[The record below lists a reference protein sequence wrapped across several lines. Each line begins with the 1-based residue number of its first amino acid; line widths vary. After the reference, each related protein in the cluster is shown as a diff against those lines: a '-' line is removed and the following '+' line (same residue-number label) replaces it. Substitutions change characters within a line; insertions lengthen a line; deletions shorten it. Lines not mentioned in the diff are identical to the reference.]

1 MAFWDEIREKITQG
15 SQEALQKTKDIA
27 DVVTIN
33 AEISDSKRK
42 IRELYEEL
50 GELLGEEAFADV
62 TKTAGKVR
70 EYFEEKVEPA
80 VTEMADDVQAKAEH
94 FAERMQEHV
103 DELKEEAQDAAE
115 ASHEV
120 VLRNWKEI
128 YTKVRFIKS
137 EKEVIEL
144 GESRINELR
153 SETRCPGCGSKVVKG
168 MSFCPECGRK
178 LTEPEQAENM
188 NFQKIL
194 RQGSFKASV
203 QKNTLC
209 RVDADLRHR

>member
-50 GELLGEEAFADV
+50 GELLVEEAFAD
-62 TKTAGKVR
+62 KS
-70 EYFEEKVEPA
+70 
-80 VTEMADDVQAKAEH
+80 AKEIA
-94 FAERMQEHV
+94 QI
-103 DELKEEAQDAAE
+103 LEAQDAAE

-178 LTEPEQAENM
+178 LMKPAPAKEAAAGEVKPKAQEPQAAETQDTETA
-188 NFQKIL
+188 
-194 RQGSFKASV
+194 KAQDTES
-203 QKNTLC
+203 
-209 RVDADLRHR
+209 

>member
-50 GELLGEEAFADV
+50 GELLVEEAFADM
-62 TKTAGKVR
+62 TA
-70 EYFEEKVEPA
+70 
-80 VTEMADDVQAKAEH
+80 
-94 FAERMQEHV
+94 
-103 DELKEEAQDAAE
+103 KEIAQILEAQDAAE

-128 YTKVRFIKS
+128 YTKV
-137 EKEVIEL
+137 
-144 GESRINELR
+144 
-153 SETRCPGCGSKVVKG
+153 GS
-168 MSFCPECGRK
+168 SNPRRK
-178 LTEPEQAENM
+178 
-188 NFQKIL
+188 
-194 RQGSFKASV
+194 
-203 QKNTLC
+203 
-209 RVDADLRHR
+209 

>member
-42 IRELYEEL
+42 IMELYEEL
-50 GELLGEEAFADV
+50 GELLVEEAFADM
-62 TKTAGKVR
+62 TA
-70 EYFEEKVEPA
+70 
-80 VTEMADDVQAKAEH
+80 
-94 FAERMQEHV
+94 
-103 DELKEEAQDAAE
+103 KEIAQILEAQDAAE

-178 LTEPEQAENM
+178 LMKPAPAKEAAAGEVKPKAQEPQAAEAQDTETA
-188 NFQKIL
+188 
-194 RQGSFKASV
+194 KAQDTES
-203 QKNTLC
+203 
-209 RVDADLRHR
+209 

>member
-33 AEISDSKRK
+33 AETPPTLGGSYSS
-42 IRELYEEL
+42 IRYNFEVSCTIYVPCGTL
-50 GELLGEEAFADV
+50 EAY
-62 TKTAGKVR
+62 KT
-70 EYFEEKVEPA
+70 
-80 VTEMADDVQAKAEH
+80 
-94 FAERMQEHV
+94 
-103 DELKEEAQDAAE
+103 
-115 ASHEV
+115 
-120 VLRNWKEI
+120 
-128 YTKVRFIKS
+128 FIKS

-178 LTEPEQAENM
+178 LMKPAPAKEAVAGEVKPKAQEPQAAEAQDTETA
-188 NFQKIL
+188 
-194 RQGSFKASV
+194 KAQDTES
-203 QKNTLC
+203 
-209 RVDADLRHR
+209 